1 MSDKSKK
8 LPRLVDTSRDYM
20 TVKDVAA
27 HLTVSTATI
36 WRQVQA
42 GKLPQPVR
50 IGAAT
55 RWRRTDIDAA
65 LSNAA

>member
-1 MSDKSKK
+1 MSDKPKK
-8 LPRLVDTSRDYM
+8 LPRPVDTSRDYM

-36 WRQVQA
+36 WRQVQT
-42 GKLPQPVR
+42 GTLPRPVK

-55 RWRRTDIDAA
+55 RWRRAEIEAA
-65 LSNAA
+65 LTKAA